1 MNVREIRRIAKG
13 QAQDAITEYAAFVAA
28 NAANLDDYKD
38 EDGYVLVFAGTV
50 FGLTP
55 SGKYYLPW
63 ASSNVESCPR
73 CKGQGCDFCGQLGSR
88 EAYEDEVWDEA
99 FNAELE
105 KYGYFAES
113 GEGDPCDIFVGKL
126 S

>member
-1 MNVREIRRIAKG
+1 MNVREIRRIVKA
-13 QAQDAITEYAAFVAA
+13 QAQDAIAEYAAFVAA
-28 NAANLDDYKD
+28 NAATLDDYKD
-38 EDGYVLVFAGTV
+38 EEGDVLVFVGTV

-55 SGKYYLPW
+55 SGKYYTPW
-63 ASSNVESCPR
+63 ANSNVEPCPR
-73 CKGQGCDFCGQLGSR
+73 CKGEGCDFCGQLGSR

-99 FNAELE
+99 FRAELE

-113 GEGDPCDIFVGKL
+113 GEVCPTDIFVGKL